1 MYRGAAAAAYDS
13 PVFPISLAQVSSPP
27 EPFALPVIP
36 GAAGFAPRVL
46 EPPPVG
52 LCVVELEPRPGAHV
66 LAHLV
71 LGATGSSTVSMW
83 RRFCFVSHL
92 YPPEMGGFLATAISC
107 TSSQF
112 REIPGDLLILRPLP
126 DSDVQVLLLF
136 VRIER
141 S

>member
-1 MYRGAAAAAYDS
+1 MYCAAAADS
-13 PVFPISLAQVSSPP
+13 PVFPISRAQVSSPP
-27 EPFALPVIP
+27 EPLAACDSWSGRICSARSWAAACRPVR
-36 GAAGFAPRVL
+36 GGTST
-46 EPPPVG
+46 
-52 LCVVELEPRPGAHV
+52 GAHV

-71 LGATGSSTVSMW
+71 LGATGPVL
-83 RRFCFVSHL
+83 FPCGGDFVSFL
-92 YPPEMGGFLATAISC
+92 TYIRLKWVASWPPAISC

-112 REIPGDLLILRPLP
+112 REIPGGLLILRPLP

>member
-1 MYRGAAAAAYDS
+1 MYRAAAAYDS

-92 YPPEMGGFLATAISC
+92 YPPEMGGFLATRD
-107 TSSQF
+107 F
-112 REIPGDLLILRPLP
+112 LYKFPVP
-126 DSDVQVLLLF
+126 
-136 VRIER
+136 
-141 S
+141 